1 MFVLIWA
8 TLLFSVRGIDAV
20 TGESVKRLQSCYSE
34 FCITLIEGEITAEA
48 GLCVVI
54 PCFFTTG
61 NGFTP
66 QYVVWYKCEPPKGR
80 CGDADVIFHT
90 NENNN
95 NKVQAEF
102 LGRVSLLEPDV
113 SQKNCSIIINE
124 LTESD
129 SGKYQVRVNSV
140 NYWGQERS
148 TFSTRATVSVKGL
161 TQKPS
166 VLIPPLTEGQQTTL
180 TCTAPGLCSGSHP
193 EITWT
198 WREAGEK
205 DSYIT
210 GNITAVT
217 QGRSSTLT
225 FNPSAEH
232 HGTNVTCKVNFT
244 SNISTDETATLN
256 VAYVKDFRT
265 TGTTIVKEGETLN
278 LTCSVESFPPSLI
291 TWTTSSETNRQNG
304 TERNRQ
310 NNTELFMQRES
321 ETGTLSISNV
331 TTDNS
336 GKYICRAK
344 HLNITLVKIVD
355 VKVIYVKKPVITG
368 RTTVEEGDALSLT
381 CSVESFPPSH
391 ITWTVLGSNKKLY
404 NGPEKDTGSAT
415 LVLPNVTTEVSGQYI
430 CTAQHL
436 DKTVATYADVTVTW
450 FSKILNNSGCEVQ
463 SGVLT
468 CVCISEG
475 FPLPTIEWPLLK
487 NHTEYSVITTVSN
500 HTVNSTATLTVKDHS
515 GTSIECVS
523 SSGNGE
529 ARETINIRKNTLEQ
543 KGTPLRL
550 VSWLGVVI
558 AFLLGVLLSALL
570 CGLTTKCHRK
580 IRKISRNLDETLE
593 MGTSPEDPLVFLFIL
608 LNILGSPVVV

>member
-1 MFVLIWA
+1 RMFLNN
-8 TLLFSVRGIDAV
+8 LDPCFFPLFPI

-148 TFSTRATVSVKGL
+148 TFSTRATVSVKAACMGMNYN
-161 TQKPS
+161 TM
-166 VLIPPLTEGQQTTL
+166 
-180 TCTAPGLCSGSHP
+180 SGS
-193 EITWT
+193 
-198 WREAGEK
+198 
-205 DSYIT
+205 
-210 GNITAVT
+210 
-217 QGRSSTLT
+217 RSSLL
-225 FNPSAEH
+225 
-232 HGTNVTCKVNFT
+232 C
-244 SNISTDETATLN
+244 
-256 VAYVKDFRT
+256 
-265 TGTTIVKEGETLN
+265 EGETLN

-291 TWTTSSETNRQNG
+291 T
-304 TERNRQ
+304 NRQ

-336 GKYICRAK
+336 GKYICR
-344 HLNITLVKIVD
+344 NILQTIYDCNHKISSICLQPLCRIVTGNILSIICFTD
-355 VKVIYVKKPVITG
+355 VKKPVITG

-436 DKTVATYADVTVTW
+436 DKTVATYADVTVTC
-450 FSKILNNSGCEVQ
+450 K
-463 SGVLT
+463 
-468 CVCISEG
+468 
-475 FPLPTIEWPLLK
+475 
-487 NHTEYSVITTVSN
+487 
-500 HTVNSTATLTVKDHS
+500 
-515 GTSIECVS
+515 
-523 SSGNGE
+523 
-529 ARETINIRKNTLEQ
+529 
-543 KGTPLRL
+543 
-550 VSWLGVVI
+550 
-558 AFLLGVLLSALL
+558 
-570 CGLTTKCHRK
+570 
-580 IRKISRNLDETLE
+580 
-593 MGTSPEDPLVFLFIL
+593 
-608 LNILGSPVVV
+608 

>member
-1 MFVLIWA
+1 RMFLNN
-8 TLLFSVRGIDAV
+8 LDPCFFPLFPI

-148 TFSTRATVSVKGL
+148 TFSTRTALPLGL

-198 WREAGEK
+198 WRE
-205 DSYIT
+205 
-210 GNITAVT
+210 
-217 QGRSSTLT
+217 GRSSTLT

-256 VAYVKDFRT
+256 VACDVSCCLTDVKDFRT

-291 TWTTSSETNRQNG
+291 T
-304 TERNRQ
+304 NRQ

-336 GKYICRAK
+336 GKYICR
-344 HLNITLVKIVD
+344 NILQTIYDCNHKISSICLQPLCRIVTGNILSIICFTD
-355 VKVIYVKKPVITG
+355 VKKPVITG

-436 DKTVATYADVTVTW
+436 DKTVATYADVTVTC
-450 FSKILNNSGCEVQ
+450 K
-463 SGVLT
+463 
-468 CVCISEG
+468 
-475 FPLPTIEWPLLK
+475 
-487 NHTEYSVITTVSN
+487 
-500 HTVNSTATLTVKDHS
+500 
-515 GTSIECVS
+515 
-523 SSGNGE
+523 
-529 ARETINIRKNTLEQ
+529 
-543 KGTPLRL
+543 
-550 VSWLGVVI
+550 
-558 AFLLGVLLSALL
+558 
-570 CGLTTKCHRK
+570 
-580 IRKISRNLDETLE
+580 
-593 MGTSPEDPLVFLFIL
+593 
-608 LNILGSPVVV
+608 

>member
-1 MFVLIWA
+1 AVPLMLI
-8 TLLFSVRGIDAV
+8 LNNLDPCFFPLFPI

-148 TFSTRATVSVKGL
+148 TFSTRATVSVKGMMSYNKL
-161 TQKPS
+161 
-166 VLIPPLTEGQQTTL
+166 LIPPLTEGQQTTL

-256 VAYVKDFRT
+256 VACDVLIYFRPILNFTET

-291 TWTTSSETNRQNG
+291 T
-304 TERNRQ
+304 NRQ
-310 NNTELFMQRES
+310 NNTELFMQRE
-321 ETGTLSISNV
+321 
-331 TTDNS
+331 NS
-336 GKYICRAK
+336 AC
-344 HLNITLVKIVD
+344 
-355 VKVIYVKKPVITG
+355 
-368 RTTVEEGDALSLT
+368 
-381 CSVESFPPSH
+381 
-391 ITWTVLGSNKKLY
+391 VLKG
-404 NGPEKDTGSAT
+404 
-415 LVLPNVTTEVSGQYI
+415 
-430 CTAQHL
+430 
-436 DKTVATYADVTVTW
+436 

-543 KGTPLRL
+543 KGECSQLKHFSYCRPLFYDVVSIYLSTVTFLYL
-550 VSWLGVVI
+550 VKYWTS
-558 AFLLGVLLSALL
+558 
-570 CGLTTKCHRK
+570 CQKK
-580 IRKISRNLDETLE
+580 IRYCISAFRCGQT
-593 MGTSPEDPLVFLFIL
+593 FIFC
-608 LNILGSPVVV
+608 SC